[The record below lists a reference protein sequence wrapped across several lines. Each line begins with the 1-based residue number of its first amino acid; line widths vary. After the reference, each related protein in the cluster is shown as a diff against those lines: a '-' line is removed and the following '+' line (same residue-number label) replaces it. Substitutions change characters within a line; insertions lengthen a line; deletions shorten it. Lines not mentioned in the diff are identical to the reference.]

1 MHIMQH
7 LDDASSTLT
16 EEVWQEVVHQTPA
29 TPAAPWRPESRVSR
43 FFSALAASMALQQ
56 RKPWSPCQNNR
67 IVFPSEMLAQQYPH
81 LYIQVMC
88 G

>member
-1 MHIMQH
+1 MHIMQY

-29 TPAAPWRPESRVSR
+29 TPAAPRRPESRVSR

>member
-1 MHIMQH
+1 MQNVE
-7 LDDASSTLT
+7 DTSSTLT
-16 EEVWQEVVHQTPA
+16 EEVWQEVIHQRS
-29 TPAAPWRPESRVSR
+29 AAPEAPLRPESRVAR

-56 RKPWSPCQNNR
+56 RQSWNPCRNNR
-67 IVFPSEMLAQQYPH
+67 IVFPSEMLAQNYPH

>member
-1 MHIMQH
+1 MQY

-16 EEVWQEVVHQTPA
+16 EEIWQEVVQQRPV
-29 TPAAPWRPESRVSR
+29 APEAPLRPESRVSR

-56 RKPWSPCQNNR
+56 RKPWSPYRDNR
-67 IVFPSEMLAQQYPH
+67 IVFPLEILAQQYPH
-81 LYIQVMC
+81 LYIRVMC